1 MQPIAYQVR
10 RNSPLLSFIAPQSPD
25 SRFRQQQ
32 RNGPPL
38 RFRLRDETRLA
49 LAACHPMPVFDRL
62 SPFITPEQVISF
74 YACLV
79 NVDVLLDPLA
89 SRYL

>member
-1 MQPIAYQVR
+1 MQPIAHQVR
-10 RNSPLLSFIAPQSPD
+10 RNFSPLSFIAPQSPD

-32 RNGPPL
+32 RHGPRL
-38 RFRLRDETRLA
+38 RFHLRDETRLA
-49 LAACHPMPVFDRL
+49 LAACHPLPVFDRL
-62 SPFITPEQVISF
+62 SPFITAEQVLPF

-79 NVDVLLDPLA
+79 NVDVCVDPLA